1 MTMDFFP
8 VRRRTRTHTQYA
20 CVYMYRHIL
29 LFIVAIRVEPVS
41 VIVLRLSEQGKKTHR
56 QQRNRN
62 LNRCERAP
70 VN

>member
-20 CVYMYRHIL
+20 CVYMYKHIL

-41 VIVLRLSEQGKKTHR
+41 VIVLRLSEQGKKHTD
-56 QQRNRN
+56 NS
-62 LNRCERAP
+62 ATAI
-70 VN
+70 